1 MSILDILSAP
11 WAIMPGHLEQI
22 RDIYASHL
30 RGEGVN
36 LQELEARRGAPLPG
50 PVQGYEVR
58 DGVALIPV
66 RGVMAQRMNLM
77 AEVSGGT
84 SSELL
89 ARDVKAATE
98 DTKIK
103 GIILRADTPGGAV
116 AGTQLA
122 AQAVMAARGVKPVVT
137 LVEGLMASAGVW
149 VGTGASQVYLSS
161 AVDQVGSIGVVIEHI
176 DRSKQLDAVGIKKT
190 EVFAGKYKRIASE
203 NGPLT
208 ESGKATLQDTVDT
221 IYSIFVGDVANQ
233 RGVSVEKVLSDMAD
247 GRMFIG
253 QQAIDAGLADGFNTL
268 DELIGEVRDQAK
280 WRPIPS
286 GGSRAKMS
294 LPVVATGPPAAA
306 RLSPLQSPMSSLPE
320 QVAQWATDNPD
331 GASALRA
338 QGAADERARL
348 TPDHETALAKA
359 RQEGAAAERDRIA
372 GVRAAGLPG
381 HDALIERLAADGK
394 TTPGE
399 AALAVN
405 AAEREL
411 RAAAVT
417 ARGAEVPAPV
427 AFAAAGDEGLERK
440 PEAPAAPDAT
450 AVHEQAQ
457 RIASRIR
464 TLRAEAATEGR
475 VLNDA
480 AALHQAQ
487 SELTGVS

>member
-1 MSILDILSAP
+1 
-11 WAIMPGHLEQI
+11 
-22 RDIYASHL
+22 
-30 RGEGVN
+30 
-36 LQELEARRGAPLPG
+36 
-50 PVQGYEVR
+50 
-58 DGVALIPV
+58 
-66 RGVMAQRMNLM
+66 
-77 AEVSGGT
+77 
-84 SSELL
+84 
-89 ARDVKAATE
+89 
-98 DTKIK
+98 
-103 GIILRADTPGGAV
+103 
-116 AGTQLA
+116 
-122 AQAVMAARGVKPVVT
+122 MAARDVKPVVT

-176 DRSKQLDAVGIKKT
+176 DRSKQLDEVGIKKT

-208 ESGKATLQDTVDT
+208 ESGKATLQNTVDT

-233 RGVSVEKVLSDMAD
+233 RGVSVEKVLADMAD

-253 QQAIDAGLADGFNTL
+253 QQAIDAGLVDGFASL
-268 DELIGEVRDQAK
+268 DQLIGEVNDLAK
-280 WRPIPS
+280 WRPIQS
-286 GGSRAKMS
+286 GGSRVKIMPS
-294 LPVVATGPPAAA
+294 VVATGPPAAA
-306 RLSPLQSPMSSLPE
+306 HLSPVRSPMSSLPE
-320 QVAQWATDNPD
+320 QVAQWAIDNPD

-381 HDALIERLAADGK
+381 HDALIERLAADGR

-411 RAAAVT
+411 RQAAAT
-417 ARGAEVPAPV
+417 ARGAEAPAPV
-427 AFAAAGDEGLERK
+427 VFAAAGDEGLERK
-440 PEAPAAPDAT
+440 PKEPVPTDPA

-464 TLRAEAATEGR
+464 KLRAEAAAEGR

-480 AALHQAQ
+480 TALQLAQ
-487 SELTGVS
+487 SELAQGVS

>member
-1 MSILDILSAP
+1 MSILDILAAP
-11 WAIMPGHLEQI
+11 WAI
-22 RDIYASHL
+22 
-30 RGEGVN
+30 
-36 LQELEARRGAPLPG
+36 LPG

-58 DGVALIPV
+58 DGVAVIAV

-77 AEVSGGT
+77 SEVSGGT

-89 ARDVKAATE
+89 VRDVKAATA
-98 DTKIK
+98 DPKIK
-103 GIILRADTPGGAV
+103 GIILTMDTPGGAV

-122 AQAVMAARGVKPVVT
+122 AQAVMAARDVKPVVT

-149 VGTGASQVYLSS
+149 VGTAASKVYLSS

-176 DRSKQLDAVGIKKT
+176 DRSKQLDTVGIKKT
-190 EVFAGKYKRIASE
+190 EVFAGKFKRIASE

-221 IYSIFVGDVANQ
+221 IYSIFVGDIANQ
-233 RGVSVEKVLSDMAD
+233 LGVSVEKVLADMAD

-253 QQAIDAGLADGFNTL
+253 QQAIDAGLAHGFASL
-268 DELIGEVRDQAK
+268 DQLISEVKDQAK

-294 LPVVATGPPAAA
+294 SPVVATGPLAAA
-306 RLSPLQSPMSSLPE
+306 HLSPVRSPMSSLPE
-320 QVAQWATDNPD
+320 QVAQWAIENPE
-331 GASALRA
+331 GANALRA

-372 GVRAAGLPG
+372 GVRGAGLPG
-381 HDALIERLAADGK
+381 HDALIERLAADGH

-427 AFAAAGDEGLERK
+427 AFAAAGDEGLER
-440 PEAPAAPDAT
+440 PGGGIPSVITSDSDEEAIDRAA
-450 AVHEQAQ
+450 
-457 RIASRIR
+457 
-464 TLRAEAATEGR
+464 RA
-475 VLNDA
+475 
-480 AALHQAQ
+480 HQAANPGA
-487 SELTGVS
+487 SYLDALAIVTRRN

>member
-1 MSILDILSAP
+1 MTTILDILAAP
-11 WAIMPGHLEQI
+11 WAILPGHLEHI
-22 RDIYASHL
+22 RGIYDAHL

-36 LQELEARRGAPLPG
+36 LQELVAQRGAPLPG
-50 PVQGYEVR
+50 PVRGYEVR
-58 DGVALIPV
+58 DGVALVPM

-77 AEVSGGT
+77 TDVSGGT

-122 AQAVMAARGVKPVVT
+122 AQAVMAARDVKPVVT

-161 AVDQVGSIGVVIEHI
+161 AVDQVGSIGVVVEHI

-190 EVFAGKYKRIASE
+190 EVFAGKYKRIASD

-233 RGVSVEKVLSDMAD
+233 RGVSVEKVLADMAD

-253 QQAIDAGLADGFNTL
+253 QQAIDAGLADGFATL
-268 DELIGEVRDQAK
+268 DDLIGEVKDQAK
-280 WRPIPS
+280 WRSIPS

-306 RLSPLQSPMSSLPE
+306 HLSPVRSPMSNLPE
-320 QVAQWATDNPD
+320 QVAQWAIENPE

-381 HDALIERLAADGK
+381 HDALIERLAADGH

-405 AAEREL
+405 AAERAVQ
-411 RAAAVT
+411 AAAVT
-417 ARGAEVPAPV
+417 ARAAEVPAPV

-440 PEAPAAPDAT
+440 PENGGGPVIDAR
-450 AVHEQAQ
+450 AVAEKAQDLMAQAY
-457 RIASRIR
+457 ASGKR
-464 TLRAEAATEGR
+464 LSADEACARAEAI
-475 VLNDA
+475 LYPK
-480 AALHQAQ
+480 
-487 SELTGVS
+487 S